1 MNPIDDLF
9 RDGLGGRKDDLP
21 KDMWQRIQAG
31 KPTAAPE
38 GAELDAVFS
47 NKLKDR
53 RAAVPAGM
61 WARIVAA
68 RKPVALVTRTRV
80 AIIVGLLLLG
90 LLFFLLPFESQEI
103 MPVAPSRSEQQEA
116 TPEEGIVAD
125 VDAKTDNNSAPRE
138 SRELTEEVALVSP
151 ADEAPAV
158 VVSSVPTERSTENP
172 ERRAATEMATD
183 NSSAPVNAIGET
195 EKTSPRTS
203 VVAQN
208 DPTEENSSVQP
219 EEGIAETS
227 VPDREVTTAT
237 PGLQL
242 SELMLLDN
250 PTQLPRI
257 RGNQRPQPREGGAF
271 RASASGVQMEL
282 LFGVAYANQMFS
294 IRNEVDRPLLDAR
307 EVSEFPETSYQVTA
321 RATWRLKERLYFM
334 GGLSYAEVR
343 NQLEYDQFINGVQT
357 LVKTNNSIRLLEAP
371 LLVGFSVPG
380 RRMRLSLNVGP
391 VINLT
396 TSARGR
402 FISPD
407 APGLQDLSVDAD
419 YRSNLGIGWMSSITT
434 AYQIGKERPFTLL
447 VEPFFKYY
455 PGAFTMPSAAL
466 QEKYWVAGLQL
477 GVRKSLQ

>member
-38 GAELDAVFS
+38 GAELDGLFS
-47 NKLKDR
+47 DKLRDR
-53 RAAVPAGM
+53 RAPLPAGM
-61 WARIVAA
+61 WAKIMAA
-68 RKPVALVTRTRV
+68 RKPAGLILRGRIAALLV
-80 AIIVGLLLLG
+80 LLLLAAAF
-90 LLFFLLPFESQEI
+90 LFWPESNQ
-103 MPVAPSRSEQQEA
+103 
-116 TPEEGIVAD
+116 D
-125 VDAKTDNNSAPRE
+125 KPRIE
-138 SRELTEEVALVSP
+138 P
-151 ADEAPAV
+151 AAPAV
-158 VVSSVPTERSTENP
+158 QAEQEAVAENIASTSPEATLESTPSTDDTAGENAVVADAIVLPSGSSETKEQRESSV
-172 ERRAATEMATD
+172 
-183 NSSAPVNAIGET
+183 GET
-195 EKTSPRTS
+195 LPEVVEVSNEEVFKEEVREDLPNATVAEADGLVTPEDPTANAPEQLETVGTDRVVQAASPRL
-203 VVAQN
+203 
-208 DPTEENSSVQP
+208 E
-219 EEGIAETS
+219 
-227 VPDREVTTAT
+227 
-237 PGLQL
+237 L
-242 SELMLLDN
+242 SQRMLLDN
-250 PTQLPRI
+250 PVQLPKLR
-257 RGNQRPQPREGGAF
+257 RSQRPRPREGGAF
-271 RASASGVQMEL
+271 QASPSGVQMEL

-294 IRNEVDRPLLDAR
+294 IRDQVNRPLLDAR

-321 RATWRLKERLYFM
+321 RATWKLKERVYLL
-334 GGLSYAEVR
+334 GGLTYAEVR

-380 RRMRLSLNVGP
+380 RRMRVSLNVGP

-407 APGLQDLSVDAD
+407 APGLQDLAVDAD
-419 YRSNLGIGWMSSITT
+419 YRNNVGIGWMSSITT

-455 PGAFTMPSAAL
+455 PSAFTTPSAAL